1 DAGSAV
7 ILLVYCCDGFGI
19 IDAGD
24 TYSSIRPV
32 EIHSDR
38 QFFSRAIQAQF
49 RMELCTLRPR
59 CLRMGCA
66 HVICEAEAEERT
78 SRYDAN
84 SECRRSHT
92 HDNSGLFVG
101 ERHSNSA
108 RTYGRRPLDSGE
120 SLPNVEGGVHVPV
133 ADRLMA
139 LIAGCPADTSNCRIM
154 RMDSGR
160 VFL

>member
-1 DAGSAV
+1 
-7 ILLVYCCDGFGI
+7 
-19 IDAGD
+19 
-24 TYSSIRPV
+24 
-32 EIHSDR
+32 
-38 QFFSRAIQAQF
+38 
-49 RMELCTLRPR
+49 MELCPLRPR

-101 ERHSNSA
+101 EWHSNSA

-133 ADRLMA
+133 ADRLMVVVA
-139 LIAGCPADTSNCRIM
+139 NGCAETPDGRIVRLDNGRLFFRAVCR
-154 RMDSGR
+154 SSSLVG
-160 VFL
+160 